1 MSNNLNFDNVIAFR
15 CPPQSHCW
23 SQAELWD
30 MTALCATN
38 TRHRGATFWSTGKTE
53 KDDPQ
58 FYLLDADEDCLLCLT
73 RIDRRYVLE
82 DGFGGVVAESADL
95 KTVIEQGRRMVARP
109 QGISAFVMRS
119 LFVVCTCRAILDQKI
134 ELMMAET
141 GEQLARFAPQL
152 AALV

>member
-1 MSNNLNFDNVIAFR
+1 MSNNLHSDNVIAFR
-15 CPPQSHCW
+15 CLPQSHFW
-23 SQAELWD
+23 SQAELWY
-30 MTALCATN
+30 MTALCATH
-38 TRHRGATFWSTGKTE
+38 TRHGGATFWSTGKTE
-53 KDDPQ
+53 RGDPQ

-73 RIDRRYVLE
+73 RLDRRYVLE
-82 DGFGGVVAESADL
+82 NGFGGVVAESTDL
-95 KTVIEQGRRMVARP
+95 KAVIEQGRRMVAHPR
-109 QGISAFVMRS
+109 GILAFVMRS

>member
-1 MSNNLNFDNVIAFR
+1 MSNNLTVDNVIAFR
-15 CPPQSHCW
+15 CPPQSRCW

-30 MTALCATN
+30 MPALCAAN
-38 TRHRGATFWSTGKTE
+38 TRHSVATSWSTGTTE
-53 KDDPQ
+53 KGDPQ

-73 RIDRRYVLE
+73 RINRRYVLE
-82 DGFGGVVAESADL
+82 DGFGGIVAESTDL
-95 KTVIEQGRRMVARP
+95 KAVIEQGRRMVVRP

>member
-1 MSNNLNFDNVIAFR
+1 MSNNLNSDNVIAFR

-30 MTALCATN
+30 MTALCAAN
-38 TRHRGATFWSTGKTE
+38 SRHGGATFWSTGKTE
-53 KDDPQ
+53 KGDPQ

-73 RIDRRYVLE
+73 RMDRRYVLE

-95 KTVIEQGRRMVARP
+95 KAVIEQGRRMVARP

-141 GEQLARFAPQL
+141 GEQLARYAPQL